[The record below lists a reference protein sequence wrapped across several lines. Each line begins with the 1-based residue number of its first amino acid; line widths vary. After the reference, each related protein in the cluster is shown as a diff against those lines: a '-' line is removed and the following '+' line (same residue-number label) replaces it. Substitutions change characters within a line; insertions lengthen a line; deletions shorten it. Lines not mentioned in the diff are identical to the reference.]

1 MYTIRPLVILQG
13 RWSGRFS
20 EPLGQFSK
28 AELLSSQDDCDTS
41 LLLSSVRMTW
51 LVSYM
56 DLPDRCNEAQ
66 GTGSPG
72 SLTGEPG
79 SGLIP

>member
-13 RWSGRFS
+13 RWSRRFS

-28 AELLSSQDDCDTS
+28 AELLSSQDDCDTC
-41 LLLSSVRMTW
+41 LPLSSVCLTW

-56 DLPDRCNEAQ
+56 DLPDRCSEAQ
-66 GTGSPG
+66 GTCKALEA
-72 SLTGEPG
+72 SLESLAQG
-79 SGLIP
+79 